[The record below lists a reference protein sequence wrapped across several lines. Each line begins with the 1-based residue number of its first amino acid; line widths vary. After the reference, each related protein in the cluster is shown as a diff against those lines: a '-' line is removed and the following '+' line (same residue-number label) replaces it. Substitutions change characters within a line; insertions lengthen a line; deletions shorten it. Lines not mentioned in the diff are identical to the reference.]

1 MGQPGAASGRQLE
14 QSVALQRDASL
25 QRQRPALQPDHA
37 ARHQHRHAQRRR
49 AAAGDGAERHPRHDH
64 VARQERLRRNKRARP
79 ATGCAFRQQCRR
91 AQQCIERHHRPQ
103 PRRQR
108 PAAARR
114 RVRRPRHL
122 AVAEHPVQPHGGG
135 AKAAPLM
142 SMLLPALTIA
152 RYTLLEALRSRL
164 PWLFV
169 LAACAAAGLA
179 GFLQQLALTESGAV
193 QAALLAA
200 TLRLAGVFLLATF
213 IITGMAREAADR
225 GLELLLA
232 LPMPRAAYLLG
243 KLLGY
248 GALAAVPA
256 LLFGLL
262 MALFAAPAQC
272 ALWTLSLLGEL
283 WIVAAFSLLCAA
295 SLQQALPA
303 LAATGGFYVLARML
317 GSLQLLAHGPQAGD
331 SLVQR
336 AAAGA
341 IDVLALLLPSL
352 DAFART
358 DWLLYAT
365 GDWQALG
372 RVAMQTIV
380 YVGLLSSCALCDF
393 YRRNI

>member
-1 MGQPGAASGRQLE
+1 MSTL
-14 QSVALQRDASL
+14 
-25 QRQRPALQPDHA
+25 RPA
-37 ARHQHRHAQRRR
+37 
-49 AAAGDGAERHPRHDH
+49 
-64 VARQERLRRNKRARP
+64 
-79 ATGCAFRQQCRR
+79 F
-91 AQQCIERHHRPQ
+91 
-103 PRRQR
+103 
-108 PAAARR
+108 
-114 RVRRPRHL
+114 
-122 AVAEHPVQPHGGG
+122 
-135 AKAAPLM
+135 
-142 SMLLPALTIA
+142 TIA

-164 PWLFV
+164 LWLFV
-169 LAACAAAGLA
+169 LAACAAAALA

-200 TLRLAGVFLLATF
+200 TLRLASVFLLATF
-213 IITGMAREAADR
+213 IITSMAREAADR

-248 GALAAVPA
+248 AALAAVPA

-262 MALFAAPAQC
+262 MALFAAPAHS
-272 ALWTLSLLGEL
+272 ALWALSLLGEL
-283 WIVAAFSLLCAA
+283 WIVAAFSLLCTA

-331 SLVQR
+331 SWQQQ
-336 AAAGA
+336 AMAGA
-341 IDVLALLLPSL
+341 IDVLALLLPRL
-352 DAFART
+352 DAFTRT

-372 RVAMQTIV
+372 RVAAQTAI
-380 YVGLLSSCALCDF
+380 YVGLLASCALCDF

>member
-1 MGQPGAASGRQLE
+1 MMP
-14 QSVALQRDASL
+14 
-25 QRQRPALQPDHA
+25 
-37 ARHQHRHAQRRR
+37 
-49 AAAGDGAERHPRHDH
+49 
-64 VARQERLRRNKRARP
+64 
-79 ATGCAFRQQCRR
+79 
-91 AQQCIERHHRPQ
+91 
-103 PRRQR
+103 
-108 PAAARR
+108 
-114 RVRRPRHL
+114 
-122 AVAEHPVQPHGGG
+122 
-135 AKAAPLM
+135 
-142 SMLLPALTIA
+142 MLLPSFTIA

-164 PWLFV
+164 PWLFL
-169 LAACAAAGLA
+169 LAACGAAALA

-213 IITGMAREAADR
+213 IITSMAREAADR

-248 GALAAVPA
+248 GTLAAIPA
-256 LLFGLL
+256 ALFGLL
-262 MALFAAPAQC
+262 MAPFAAPAQC
-272 ALWTLSLLGEL
+272 ALWALSLLGEL

-336 AAAGA
+336 ATAGA
-341 IDVLALLLPSL
+341 IDVLALLLPRL
-352 DAFART
+352 DAFTRT
-358 DWLLYAT
+358 EWLLYAT
-365 GDWQALG
+365 GDWQALLN
-372 RVAMQTIV
+372 VAAQTGI
-380 YVGLLSSCALCDF
+380 YVALLASCALCDF